1 MLRLVALLANIGW
14 LGFLIYI
21 IIDDGW
27 PSRGAQ
33 PLSFGAML
41 ATVVLNIVVAYRSK
55 IDKDSLVGLW
65 IEVKKAELRKRL
77 T

>member
-1 MLRLVALLANIGW
+1 
-14 LGFLIYI
+14 
-21 IIDDGW
+21 
-27 PSRGAQ
+27 
-33 PLSFGAML
+33 ML